1 MQKVCISHATCH
13 SEVLHVMQSMM
24 CLVRDEHP
32 EHYCHAV
39 GSVLLLHQS
48 ILQVIA
54 DLYLV
59 HAQEPS
65 SSELPAMI
73 AGKRN
78 LLFHNSFPYSM
89 QPLELRILTHHNSVL
104 QTSSSHPCSH

>member
-1 MQKVCISHATCH
+1 MQRI
-13 SEVLHVMQSMM
+13 M
-24 CLVRDEHP
+24 CLVHYQHP
-32 EHYCHAV
+32 EHCGHAV
-39 GSVLLLHQS
+39 ESALLLHQS

-89 QPLELRILTHHNSVL
+89 QPLKLRFLTHHNSVL
-104 QTSSSHPCSH
+104 QTSSSHSCSHWLLSPCPTS